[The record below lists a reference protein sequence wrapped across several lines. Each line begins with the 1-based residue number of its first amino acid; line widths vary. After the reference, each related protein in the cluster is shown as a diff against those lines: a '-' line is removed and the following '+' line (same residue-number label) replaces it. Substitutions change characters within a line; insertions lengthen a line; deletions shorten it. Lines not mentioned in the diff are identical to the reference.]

1 MILNIILLL
10 LGFILLIKG
19 ADFFVDGASS
29 ISKKCNI
36 PPVIIGL
43 TVVAMGT
50 SCPEAAV
57 SIQAAI
63 NKSNA
68 IAISNVSGSNTFNIL
83 VVIGACALFNKVL
96 VQKDII
102 KRDYPVCIAVT
113 LLTLVFLFD
122 KTISRVEGL
131 ILLAI
136 FIGYII
142 AMVNSALKSKESVED
157 DIKEYSVFLSIV
169 FILGGLAAIVIGGD
183 LVVDYASKI
192 AKSLGMSQTLVGL
205 TIVAM
210 GTSLPELVTSVT
222 AIKKGVVDLAVG
234 NVIGSNIFNIVFVL
248 GISSAIS
255 PISGLD
261 IEAVIDFAFTA
272 FVAIFS
278 YFMCIKTKEFNKS
291 KGITLIVVYVL
302 YTAYIIAR
310 NYGSF

>member
-1 MILNIILLL
+1 MIVNILLL
-10 LGFILLIKG
+10 LVGFILLIKG
-19 ADFFVDGASS
+19 ADFFVEGASS

-68 IAISNVSGSNTFNIL
+68 IAISNVSGSNLFNIL
-83 VVIGACALFNKVL
+83 VVIGACALFNTVL

-122 KTISRVEGL
+122 KTISRIEGL
-131 ILLAI
+131 ILVAI
-136 FIGYII
+136 FISYVI
-142 AMVNSALKSKESVED
+142 AMVVSALKAKESVED
-157 DIKEYSVFLSIV
+157 DIKEYSVILSII
-169 FILGGLAAIVIGGD
+169 FILGGLVAIVIGGD

-192 AKSLGMSQTLVGL
+192 AKGFGMSQTLVGL

-222 AIKKGVVDLAVG
+222 AIRKGVVDLAVG
-234 NVIGSNIFNIVFVL
+234 NVIGSNIFNLVFVL

-255 PISGLD
+255 PINGLD

-272 FVAIFS
+272 FVTALS
-278 YFMCIKTKEFNKS
+278 YIMCIKSKSFNKS
-291 KGITLIVVYVL
+291 KGIVLIAIYAL

-310 NYGSF
+310 NYGAF